1 MLYATVLGSLKSQPL
16 ALRLSRI
23 FARAHTQAMEEASE
37 QYVYDPFS
45 DMCLEILAEMDID
58 ADFQR
63 ASAKVLD
70 RWNNWALQLHL

>member
-1 MLYATVLGSLKSQPL
+1 MLYATVHDSLKSQPL
-16 ALRLSRI
+16 ALRLSRV
-23 FARAHTQAMEEASE
+23 FDRANAQAMEEAGE

-70 RWNNWALQLHL
+70 RWNSWALQLHL